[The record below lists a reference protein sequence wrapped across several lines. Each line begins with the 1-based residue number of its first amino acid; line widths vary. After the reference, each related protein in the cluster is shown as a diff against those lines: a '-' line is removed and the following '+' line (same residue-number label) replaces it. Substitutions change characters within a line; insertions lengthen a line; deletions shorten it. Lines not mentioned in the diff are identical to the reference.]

1 MFHQGS
7 HLIKPR
13 AFTKTGSGHRPEML
27 TEAID
32 FAQSGLP
39 FDPRWGGMCNAN
51 VSPLFVEAINSRSC
65 CQDKLRTA
73 IRNHSNT
80 TYAGG
85 NSSMGMASL
94 RRDGFTSVEAVMTGE
109 PGAYSPQLSAVPTI
123 MFLSMILSKRR
134 VYPCIQAQ
142 DRQQHETAR
151 TDYESATC
159 QAC

>member
-1 MFHQGS
+1 
-7 HLIKPR
+7 
-13 AFTKTGSGHRPEML
+13 
-27 TEAID
+27 
-32 FAQSGLP
+32 
-39 FDPRWGGMCNAN
+39 
-51 VSPLFVEAINSRSC
+51 
-65 CQDKLRTA
+65 
-73 IRNHSNT
+73 
-80 TYAGG
+80 
-85 NSSMGMASL
+85 MGMASL

-134 VYPCIQAQ
+134 VYPCIQAR